1 MAFSYLHLTEKLENF
16 WMKSEDCVN
25 ILSQDQLDTQR
36 YVKNFNPFTLTKV
49 THLPYKK
56 CQGRLYWFFGVYGT
70 GWINRPIVICFCCY
84 FLICA
89 QQRAATY
96 VHTQPSTALRTY
108 TYDCCSFSA
117 KPTCHDSIGAIN
129 CAARLKYLLVL
140 FSVQKN
146 EPIVLVVHFRQLIC
160 RL

>member
-96 VHTQPSTALRTY
+96 VHKNIIDVYLVKNPLVGQCL
-108 TYDCCSFSA
+108 DI
-117 KPTCHDSIGAIN
+117 IGAIL
-129 CAARLKYLLVL
+129 CAAFQTKIL
-140 FSVQKN
+140 FS
-146 EPIVLVVHFRQLIC
+146 LVSSAE
-160 RL
+160 